1 MLKFNDIIEAFGDA
15 IFPPDYA
22 PDPKKTPAKSLKRRR
37 EDDSNSEGED
47 GNPRPAK
54 QRKVWK

>member
-1 MLKFNDIIEAFGDA
+1 MLKFGDIIEAFGDA

-37 EDDSNSEGED
+37 EEDPDSEED
-47 GNPRPAK
+47 GNPRPTK
-54 QRKVWK
+54 QRKVLL